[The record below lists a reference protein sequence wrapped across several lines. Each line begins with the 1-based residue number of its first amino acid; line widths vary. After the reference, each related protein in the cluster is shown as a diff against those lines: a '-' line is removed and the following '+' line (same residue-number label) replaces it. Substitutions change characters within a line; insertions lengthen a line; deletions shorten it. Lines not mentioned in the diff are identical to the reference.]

1 MLEQENIANKDKMW
15 EQKIKSANINFFL
28 KKIADS
34 SFLRTETVFDKKW
47 KLNKL
52 INAVY
57 NPTFKKQW
65 DDKLQESNIS
75 LIREDNNNFGLVYQR
90 NKKQMT
96 FQSRD
101 FYEKFFEVF
110 HNGIYYRLSSSAE
123 GLDYPLP
130 EETVR
135 A

>member
-47 KLNKL
+47 KLNKM

-65 DDKLQESNIS
+65 DDKL
-75 LIREDNNNFGLVYQR
+75 
-90 NKKQMT
+90 
-96 FQSRD
+96 
-101 FYEKFFEVF
+101 
-110 HNGIYYRLSSSAE
+110 
-123 GLDYPLP
+123 
-130 EETVR
+130 
-135 A
+135 